1 MEKSIET
8 IWKDGFLKSDALLA
22 PKLNN
27 LYSQKSIDIVDKFRR
42 MYKINRIAIVAF
54 AFIILPISFLV
65 KIPYMGI
72 GMFVLFFVIVT
83 IAQKFSKRL
92 NTLDKTQNS
101 YQYLISFDNW
111 VKEMTATNTKLSRFL
126 YPYVFIIMVAGFW
139 FGSIGG
145 DIPGNKFVNFIL
157 LKFPDTYLV
166 FGFPLILIIGGFTI
180 ISLLAYFGGQI
191 GDFDLKL
198 GYGRILKKLDG
209 ILADMNELRN

>member
-8 IWKDGFLKSDALLA
+8 IWKEGFLKNDALLA

-27 LYSQKSIDIVDKFRR
+27 LYNQKSIDIVDKFRR

-54 AFIILPISFLV
+54 ACIILPVSFIV

-92 NTLDKTQNS
+92 DKLDKTQSS

-111 VKEMTATNTKLSRFL
+111 VKEMASTNTKLSRFL

-145 DIPGNKFVNFIL
+145 DIPGNKLVNFII
-157 LKFPDTYLV
+157 LKFPDTYLI
-166 FGFPLILIIGGFTI
+166 FGFPLILIVAALTI
-180 ISLLAYFGGQI
+180 ISLLAYFGAQI

-209 ILADMNELRN
+209 ILADMNELKA

>member
-8 IWKDGFLKSDALLA
+8 IWKEGFLKNDALVA

-42 MYKINRIAIVAF
+42 MYKINRVAILAF
-54 AFIILPISFLV
+54 TFIILPLSFLV

-72 GMFVLFFVIVT
+72 AMFVLFNVLG
-83 IAQKFSKRL
+83 ALDQKFIRSLEK
-92 NTLDKTQNS
+92 LDKTESS

-111 VKEMTATNTKLSRFL
+111 VKEMVSTNIKLSRFL
-126 YPYVFIIMVAGFW
+126 YPYVFITMACGFW

-145 DIPGNKFVNFIL
+145 DIPGNTFLNHFIER
-157 LKFPDTYLV
+157 FPDSYLV
-166 FGFPLILIIGGFTI
+166 LGFPLILIVGAFTI

-191 GDFDLKL
+191 GNFDLNL
-198 GYGRILKKLDG
+198 VYGRILKKLDEM
-209 ILADMNELRN
+209 LADMDELKA

>member
-111 VKEMTATNTKLSRFL
+111 VKKMAATNTKLSRFL

-139 FGSIGG
+139 FGSIGE

-166 FGFPLILIIGGFTI
+166 FGFPLILILGGFTI

>member
-8 IWKDGFLKSDALLA
+8 IWKEGFLKNDALIA

-27 LYSQKSIDIVDKFRR
+27 LYDQKSIDIVEKFKR

-54 AFIILPISFLV
+54 AFMILPMSFIV

-72 GMFVLFFVIVT
+72 GMFLLFMVISA
-83 IAQKFSKRL
+83 IAQKFSKSL
-92 NTLDKTQNS
+92 DKLDKTQSS

-111 VKEMTATNTKLSRFL
+111 VKEMAATNTKLSRFF
-126 YPYVFIIMVAGFW
+126 YPFVFIIMVSGFW

-157 LKFPDTYLV
+157 LKFPDSYLI
-166 FGFPLILIIGGFTI
+166 FGFPLILTIIALII
-180 ISLLAYFGGQI
+180 ISLLAYFGAQI
-191 GDFDLKL
+191 GEFDLKL
-198 GYGRILKKLDG
+198 GYGRILKRLDG
-209 ILADMNELRN
+209 ILADMDELRK

>member
-8 IWKDGFLKSDALLA
+8 IWKEGFLKDNALLA

-27 LYSQKSIDIVDKFRR
+27 LYNQKSIDIVDKFKR

-54 AFIILPISFLV
+54 ACIILPVSFIV

-72 GMFVLFFVIVT
+72 GMFVLFFVIIT

-92 NTLDKTQNS
+92 DKLDKTQNS

-111 VKEMTATNTKLSRFL
+111 VKEMASTNTKLSRFL

-157 LKFPDTYLV
+157 LKFPDTYLI
-166 FGFPLILIIGGFTI
+166 FGFPLILIMGALTI
-180 ISLLAYFGGQI
+180 ISFLAYFGAQI

-209 ILADMNELRN
+209 ILADMKELKA

>member
-8 IWKDGFLKSDALLA
+8 IWKEGFLKNDALLA

-27 LYSQKSIDIVDKFRR
+27 LYNQKSIDIVDKFRR

-54 AFIILPISFLV
+54 ACIILPVSFLV

-92 NTLDKTQNS
+92 DKLDKTQSS

-111 VKEMTATNTKLSRFL
+111 VKEMASTNTKLSRFL

-145 DIPGNKFVNFIL
+145 DIPGNKLVNFIL
-157 LKFPDTYLV
+157 LKFPGTYLI
-166 FGFPLILIIGGFTI
+166 FGFPLILIMGALTI
-180 ISLLAYFGGQI
+180 ISLLAYFGAQI

-209 ILADMNELRN
+209 ILADMNELKA

>member
-8 IWKDGFLKSDALLA
+8 IWKEGFLKSDALLA

-27 LYSQKSIDIVDKFRR
+27 LYNQKSIDIVDKFKR

-54 AFIILPISFLV
+54 AFIILPTSFIV

-72 GMFVLFFVIVT
+72 GMFLLFMVISV

-92 NTLDKTQNS
+92 DKLDKTESS

-126 YPYVFIIMVAGFW
+126 YPYVFIIMVSGFW
-139 FGSIGG
+139 FGSIGE
-145 DIPGNKFVNFIL
+145 DIPGDKLVNFIL
-157 LKFPDTYLV
+157 LKFPDSYLIL
-166 FGFPLILIIGGFTI
+166 GFPLILIIIALLI
-180 ISLLAYFGGQI
+180 ISLLAYFGKQI

-198 GYGRILKKLDG
+198 GYGRVLKKLDG
-209 ILADMNELRN
+209 ILADMGELRN

>member
-8 IWKDGFLKSDALLA
+8 IWKEGFLKSDALLA

-27 LYSQKSIDIVDKFRR
+27 LYNQKSIDIVDKFKR

-54 AFIILPISFLV
+54 ALIILPVSFIV

-72 GMFVLFFVIVT
+72 GMFLLFMVISA
-83 IAQKFSKRL
+83 IAQKFSRSLDK
-92 NTLDKTQNS
+92 LDKTESS

-111 VKEMTATNTKLSRFL
+111 VKEMASTNTKLSRFL
-126 YPYVFIIMVAGFW
+126 YPYVFIIMVSGFW

-145 DIPGNKFVNFIL
+145 DIPGNKLVNFIL
-157 LKFPDTYLV
+157 LKFPDSYLIL
-166 FGFPLILIIGGFTI
+166 GFPLILIIIALLI
-180 ISLLAYFGGQI
+180 ISLLAYFGEQI

-198 GYGRILKKLDG
+198 GYGRIIKKLKLL
-209 ILADMNELRN
+209 IADMDELKN

>member
-92 NTLDKTQNS
+92 DTLDKTQNS

-157 LKFPDTYLV
+157 LKFPGTYLV
-166 FGFPLILIIGGFTI
+166 FGFPLILIIGGVTI

>member
-8 IWKDGFLKSDALLA
+8 IWKEGFLKNDALLA

-92 NTLDKTQNS
+92 DTLDKTQNS
-101 YQYLISFDNW
+101 YQYLLSFDNW
-111 VKEMTATNTKLSRFL
+111 VKEMTATNTSLSRFL

-157 LKFPDTYLV
+157 LQFPDTYLV
-166 FGFPLILIIGGFTI
+166 FGFPLILILGGVTI
-180 ISLLAYFGGQI
+180 ISLLAYFGAQI

-209 ILADMNELRN
+209 ILADMNELKA

>member
-92 NTLDKTQNS
+92 DTLDKTQNS

-166 FGFPLILIIGGFTI
+166 FGFPLILILGGFTI

>member
-1 MEKSIET
+1 
-8 IWKDGFLKSDALLA
+8 
-22 PKLNN
+22 
-27 LYSQKSIDIVDKFRR
+27 
-42 MYKINRIAIVAF
+42 MYKINRIAILAF

-72 GMFVLFFVIVT
+72 GMFFLFIVISA

-92 NTLDKTQNS
+92 DTLDKTQNS

-111 VKEMTATNTKLSRFL
+111 VKEMAATNTTLSRFL

-166 FGFPLILIIGGFTI
+166 FGFPLILIVAALTVN
-180 ISLLAYFGGQI
+180 SLLAYFGAQI

-209 ILADMNELRN
+209 ILADMNELKA

>member
-8 IWKDGFLKSDALLA
+8 IWKEGFLKNDALLA
-22 PKLNN
+22 PKLND
-27 LYSQKSIDIVDKFRR
+27 LYNQKSIDIVDKFRR
-42 MYKINRIAIVAF
+42 MYKINRIAILAF

-72 GMFVLFFVIVT
+72 GMFFLFIVISA

-92 NTLDKTQNS
+92 DTLDKTQNS

-111 VKEMTATNTKLSRFL
+111 VKEMAATNTTLSRFL

-166 FGFPLILIIGGFTI
+166 FGFPLILIVAALTVN
-180 ISLLAYFGGQI
+180 SLLAYFGAQI

-209 ILADMNELRN
+209 ILADMNELKA

>member
-8 IWKDGFLKSDALLA
+8 IWKDGFLKTDALLA

-92 NTLDKTQNS
+92 DTLDKTQNS
-101 YQYLISFDNW
+101 YEYLISFDNW
-111 VKEMTATNTKLSRFL
+111 VKEMAATNTKLSRFL

-139 FGSIGG
+139 FGSIGE